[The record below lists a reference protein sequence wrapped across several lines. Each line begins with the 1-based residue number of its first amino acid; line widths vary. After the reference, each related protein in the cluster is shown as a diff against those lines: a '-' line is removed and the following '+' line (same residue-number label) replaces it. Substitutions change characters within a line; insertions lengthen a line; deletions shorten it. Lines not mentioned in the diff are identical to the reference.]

1 MSQAT
6 ATARPLRS
14 PARAPRR
21 GPAPAPLRVIP
32 ARITTTGNGAFAS
45 ICVALLTTGLVAL
58 LLLNTALAHG
68 SIELGQL
75 KSESAVL
82 SETAGNLQEEIDRA
96 SASGALAKRASQLG
110 LVRANE
116 RAHIDLTTGRV
127 TGTAYP
133 ATKALALTVVT
144 SPTPVARPKPRPA
157 PTTAGDAASRPA
169 TGTPAPATPQP
180 TASRTRGAT
189 PTIPSGTASATST
202 GTLGPSPTTVPTSIQ
217 SSPRPTTPT
226 QTATR

>member
-21 GPAPAPLRVIP
+21 GPTPMPLRVIP
-32 ARITTTGNGAFAS
+32 ARITTTGHGAFAS
-45 ICVALLTTGLVAL
+45 ICVVLLTTGLVAL

-68 SIELGQL
+68 SLEVGQL
-75 KSESAVL
+75 KRESAVL

-96 SASGALAKRASQLG
+96 SASGALAQQASRLG

-116 RAHIDLTTGRV
+116 RAHIDLVTGKV

-133 ATKALALTVVT
+133 ATRALALTVVT
-144 SPTPVARPKPRPA
+144 SPTPVARPKE
-157 PTTAGDAASRPA
+157 
-169 TGTPAPATPQP
+169 TPAAKPTGNP
-180 TASRTRGAT
+180 TASPTVKPTANPDAT
-189 PTIPSGTASATST
+189 PRTPIATASASAT
-202 GTLGPSPTTVPTSIQ
+202 GTLGSSPTATPTSG
-217 SSPRPTTPT
+217 SSAPEPTTTQTPT
-226 QTATR
+226 QTTTR

>member
-21 GPAPAPLRVIP
+21 GPTPMPLRVIP
-32 ARITTTGNGAFAS
+32 ARITTTGHGAFAS
-45 ICVALLTTGLVAL
+45 ICVVLLTTGLVAL

-68 SIELGQL
+68 SLEVGQL
-75 KSESAVL
+75 KRESAVL

-96 SASGALAKRASQLG
+96 SASGALAQQASRLG

-116 RAHIDLTTGRV
+116 RAHIDLVTGKV

-133 ATKALALTVVT
+133 ATRALALTVVT
-144 SPTPVARPKPRPA
+144 SPTPVARPKE
-157 PTTAGDAASRPA
+157 
-169 TGTPAPATPQP
+169 TPAAKPTGKP
-180 TASRTRGAT
+180 TASPTVKPTANPDAT
-189 PTIPSGTASATST
+189 PRTPIATASASAT
-202 GTLGPSPTTVPTSIQ
+202 GTLGSSPTATPTSG
-217 SSPRPTTPT
+217 SSAPEPTTTQTPT
-226 QTATR
+226 QTTTR